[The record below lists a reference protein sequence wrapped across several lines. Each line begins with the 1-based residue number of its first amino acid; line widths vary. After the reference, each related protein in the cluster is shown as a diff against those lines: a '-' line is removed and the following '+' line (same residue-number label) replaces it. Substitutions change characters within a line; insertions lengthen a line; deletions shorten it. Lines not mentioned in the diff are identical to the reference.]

1 MRVEGK
7 KITVWPSTSGG
18 TNWQH
23 FSFSPRTGLLY
34 INTLDLGM
42 TYEAPE
48 PPKLTPGTPSGP
60 PTVKRTT
67 VTDDP
72 NIRGYLKAVDP
83 LTGKAK
89 WQTPYQSPN
98 YSSTMVT
105 ASNLVF
111 TGVMTGEFQALDADT
126 GKILWSFQT
135 PSGIVGQPVTWEK
148 DGKQYV
154 TVLSGTRAP
163 VRSIEII
170 AGKQMTSDDRTPALL
185 LDNVVKTYGQIRAV
199 DGVSLK
205 AYAGEFIA
213 LLGPNGAGKSTLFQL
228 LSGLFVPDSGRIE
241 VMGHDMLRHPV
252 PALAKL
258 GIVFQQP
265 TLDLELTITGNL
277 LFHAGL
283 HGIPR
288 AVAQARIANELA
300 RLGLKDRAHDKTS
313 QLSGGNRRR
322 VELARALL
330 HEPSVLL
337 MDEATVGLD
346 PASRGDLLK
355 LLLKMRAER
364 SVAVLWATHLCD
376 EVSDADRVVVLHRG
390 KVLTDTT
397 PTAFVTAQSAAT
409 IEEAF
414 LKMTGPALG

>member
-1 MRVEGK
+1 
-7 KITVWPSTSGG
+7 
-18 TNWQH
+18 
-23 FSFSPRTGLLY
+23 
-34 INTLDLGM
+34 M
-42 TYEAPE
+42 TTE
-48 PPKLTPGTPSGP
+48 
-60 PTVKRTT
+60 
-67 VTDDP
+67 
-72 NIRGYLKAVDP
+72 
-83 LTGKAK
+83 
-89 WQTPYQSPN
+89 QS
-98 YSSTMVT
+98 V
-105 ASNLVF
+105 
-111 TGVMTGEFQALDADT
+111 
-126 GKILWSFQT
+126 
-135 PSGIVGQPVTWEK
+135 
-148 DGKQYV
+148 
-154 TVLSGTRAP
+154 
-163 VRSIEII
+163 
-170 AGKQMTSDDRTPALL
+170 PALL

-199 DGVSLK
+199 DGVSLNAK
-205 AYAGEFIA
+205 AGEFIA

-265 TLDLELTITGNL
+265 TLDLELTVTANL

-288 AVAQARIANELA
+288 AVAQARIADELA
-300 RLGLKDRAHDKTS
+300 RLGLKERAHDKAA

-376 EVSDADRVVVLHRG
+376 EVADADRVVVLHRG

-397 PTAFVTAQSAAT
+397 PADLLKAQSAAT

-414 LKMTGPALG
+414 LKMTGPPRD